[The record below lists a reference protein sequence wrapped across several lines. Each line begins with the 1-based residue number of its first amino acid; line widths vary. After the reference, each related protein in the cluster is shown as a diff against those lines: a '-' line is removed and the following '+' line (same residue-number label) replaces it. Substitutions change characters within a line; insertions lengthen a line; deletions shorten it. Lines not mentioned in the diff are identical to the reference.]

1 MCGEEGANREV
12 VELLPVVGLDSVDG
26 ATKLGGDIGVK
37 GGENGYDIGFPPQR
51 EGPHIVRKIIQNDEI
66 VNIAGITRN
75 WRSPHITMK

>member
-37 GGENGYDIGFPPQR
+37 GGECG
-51 EGPHIVRKIIQNDEI
+51 
-66 VNIAGITRN
+66 
-75 WRSPHITMK
+75 